1 MNTSEKAKFV
11 PLEMRFMREMIRCRV
26 SMFDFKTS
34 SVKMMIHG
42 LIENP
47 KVICECSGGKMTS
60 GWTAS

>member
-1 MNTSEKAKFV
+1 
-11 PLEMRFMREMIRCRV
+11 MREMIRGRV

-42 LIENP
+42 LIKNP
-47 KVICECSGGKMTS
+47 KMICECSGGKMTS